1 MTDILSSMTAWLLT
15 RTEVT
20 SVITA
25 RIYPM
30 TIPPGTTSNPTQM
43 PCMTYQ
49 LIDEPVVTTHDGR
62 STYTARIQIDA
73 FGGSFKSA
81 RGLAEAV
88 HGVMHGFRGAWGDV
102 EIGGVFRKRKQD
114 MIDPEASLFRV
125 SQDFIVNYHE

>member
-15 RTEVT
+15 RAEVT
-20 SVITA
+20 SVLNE

-30 TIPPGTTSNPTQM
+30 AIPAGTTNSPTQM

-49 LIDEPVVTTHDGR
+49 LIDEPVITAHDGK

-73 FGGSFKSA
+73 FGGSYKSA
-81 RGLAEAV
+81 RGLADAV
-88 HGVMHGFRGAWGDV
+88 HGVMHGFRGAWGSL

-114 MIDPEASLFRV
+114 LSEPESGLFRV

>member
-1 MTDILSSMTAWLLT
+1 MTDILSSMTAWLLQQT
-15 RTEVT
+15 AIT
-20 SVITA
+20 SVLEA

-30 TIPPGTTSNPTQM
+30 AIPAGTTNSPTQM

-62 STYTARIQIDA
+62 STYTARIQIDT
-73 FGGSFKSA
+73 FGGSYKSA
-81 RGLAEAV
+81 RGLADAV
-88 HGVMHGFRGAWGDV
+88 QGVLHGFRGAWGSL

-114 MIDPEASLFRV
+114 LIEPDSGLFRV